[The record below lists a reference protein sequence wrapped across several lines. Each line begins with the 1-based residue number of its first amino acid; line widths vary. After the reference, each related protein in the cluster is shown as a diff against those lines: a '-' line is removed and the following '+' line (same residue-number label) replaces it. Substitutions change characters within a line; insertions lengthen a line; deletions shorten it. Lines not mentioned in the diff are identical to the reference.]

1 MEEDGGWHFSYLMNE
16 NEIKLKLSRLPGE
29 VKRVLKNNKEEQN
42 LYKIEN
48 IKKKINNLIDPYG
61 RKDILLKKVE
71 IDESFPEHVY
81 KNIEELEEFIAK

>member
-1 MEEDGGWHFSYLMNE
+1 MNE